1 MRGSVA
7 VLLIA
12 LVFLTPARV
21 LAQKSKLPFFNHPV
35 NVKLSQHTINDL
47 FQDSYGY
54 LWLATQDGLN
64 RYNGYEVSIFR
75 HQINDPNSLS
85 ENFTLCLAEDSKR
98 NIWVGTIKGLNIWN
112 RSTQKIH
119 RVFLDT
125 TNKENQPV
133 SSILKVDS
141 LQMAVISGGN
151 LFVLSTA
158 EALRSRQLSYPRL
171 QGIGSKGWIDS
182 GKWIWHTQDSELRM
196 SDIKTGKTMR
206 SVPFAQQARDFF
218 LTIDQVLW
226 IATDSGLYFLGPG
239 MTRTQAFPATHRA
252 FSGLRTFALG
262 ENDYELW
269 VGGEQGINI
278 IQKKNNGWFHLRSL
292 THDPLDA
299 ESIPVSQVFSL
310 MKDQTGMTWVGTSHD
325 GVFTRK
331 MGGTLFSVFQ
341 HKHSDEPSLSSHI
354 NWSISQTR
362 SGKYLIGSANGLN
375 ICDFNTSTGVLT
387 ENRLLSFKNHL
398 QAPLSVFQVFEL
410 PTAEL
415 MIGTNAGL
423 FLCNPENGEYQSYTY
438 QSKPVHLKIMH
449 LSSDSD
455 GRIWC
460 ATSQGAYLSRPG
472 SLELINPALELPK
485 FSIPDLDYMSRVF
498 QDKQGRIWLGSL
510 QGFWAIDPKSGE
522 VLLSLKDFLDQP
534 ETHQRQ
540 VSSFAQD
547 SLGRIWFSTF
557 GAGIFCMNEKFKTL
571 TSYSEANGLSNNVV
585 YSLLEDDEHFFWL
598 TTNRGLM
605 RFNPYTAA
613 LVTYHQ
619 EDGLPIEEFNQ
630 NGFYKDRNGYLFFS
644 STAGL
649 VMKNQENKGVY
660 NSPTPVVLT
669 SIDINYEPMGS
680 SHPSRKGLPFEEL
693 RKIDLNYADRVVSFE
708 FSALD
713 FRNSDRISYAYMLEG
728 FNKNWVKVPAERR
741 YVTYSSLPSG
751 TYVLKVKAAIEKEQ
765 WNSNVL
771 SLVIQVHPPFWATWW
786 FIGGIALILLGIG
799 MGSIYLFSRQRL
811 IRKNQELSI
820 LRQVQ
825 EERERISRDLHDHVG
840 AQITY
845 MITKLDHLQ
854 FKVPQAQELPH
865 RLEVISSQAR
875 STMQLLRETIWAIR
889 KEQVSLLEFTQKL
902 KEYLSQ
908 MFTGID
914 HMTYELQ
921 SQEPL
926 PERTLKP
933 IKALNTFRIIQEAVT
948 NSTKYSGGT
957 WVKIQILE
965 NLGELMVEIAD
976 NGCGFSE
983 VNDDPTGF
991 HNGLENMR
999 FRAEEMGGRL
1009 EFFNNQGAHVRL
1021 TVEV

>member
-1 MRGSVA
+1 
-7 VLLIA
+7 
-12 LVFLTPARV
+12 
-21 LAQKSKLPFFNHPV
+21 
-35 NVKLSQHTINDL
+35 
-47 FQDSYGY
+47 
-54 LWLATQDGLN
+54 
-64 RYNGYEVSIFR
+64 
-75 HQINDPNSLS
+75 
-85 ENFTLCLAEDSKR
+85 
-98 NIWVGTIKGLNIWN
+98 
-112 RSTQKIH
+112 
-119 RVFLDT
+119 
-125 TNKENQPV
+125 
-133 SSILKVDS
+133 
-141 LQMAVISGGN
+141 
-151 LFVLSTA
+151 
-158 EALRSRQLSYPRL
+158 
-171 QGIGSKGWIDS
+171 
-182 GKWIWHTQDSELRM
+182 
-196 SDIKTGKTMR
+196 
-206 SVPFAQQARDFF
+206 
-218 LTIDQVLW
+218 
-226 IATDSGLYFLGPG
+226 
-239 MTRTQAFPATHRA
+239 
-252 FSGLRTFALG
+252 
-262 ENDYELW
+262 
-269 VGGEQGINI
+269 
-278 IQKKNNGWFHLRSL
+278 
-292 THDPLDA
+292 
-299 ESIPVSQVFSL
+299 
-310 MKDQTGMTWVGTSHD
+310 
-325 GVFTRK
+325 
-331 MGGTLFSVFQ
+331 
-341 HKHSDEPSLSSHI
+341 
-354 NWSISQTR
+354 
-362 SGKYLIGSANGLN
+362 
-375 ICDFNTSTGVLT
+375 
-387 ENRLLSFKNHL
+387 
-398 QAPLSVFQVFEL
+398 
-410 PTAEL
+410 
-415 MIGTNAGL
+415 
-423 FLCNPENGEYQSYTY
+423 
-438 QSKPVHLKIMH
+438 
-449 LSSDSD
+449 
-455 GRIWC
+455 
-460 ATSQGAYLSRPG
+460 
-472 SLELINPALELPK
+472 
-485 FSIPDLDYMSRVF
+485 
-498 QDKQGRIWLGSL
+498 
-510 QGFWAIDPKSGE
+510 
-522 VLLSLKDFLDQP
+522 
-534 ETHQRQ
+534 
-540 VSSFAQD
+540 
-547 SLGRIWFSTF
+547 
-557 GAGIFCMNEKFKTL
+557 
-571 TSYSEANGLSNNVV
+571 
-585 YSLLEDDEHFFWL
+585 
-598 TTNRGLM
+598 
-605 RFNPYTAA
+605 
-613 LVTYHQ
+613 
-619 EDGLPIEEFNQ
+619 
-630 NGFYKDRNGYLFFS
+630 
-644 STAGL
+644 
-649 VMKNQENKGVY
+649 MKNQENKGVY